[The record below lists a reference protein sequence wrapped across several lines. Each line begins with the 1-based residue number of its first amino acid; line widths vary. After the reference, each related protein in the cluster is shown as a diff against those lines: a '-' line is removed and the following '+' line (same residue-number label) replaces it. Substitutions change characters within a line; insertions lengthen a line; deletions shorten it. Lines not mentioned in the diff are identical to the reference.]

1 MRFNIIA
8 VPVLASVL
16 FSFSIFIN
24 QTLAAQVGNPYRAKA
39 ELLRNKGYELK
50 YNLRYFSQSAR
61 FDMDGNELENTD
73 ENTFSLMDHDF
84 EVSYGLGNS
93 LELKGLFRARAV
105 SGTKLVNNETVE
117 ASEMGPESLGG
128 EILYSFKPI
137 KNWKYG
143 VSLFYRQ
150 TLYTVE
156 KGLPG
161 SFTDKTVLTLG
172 DDGSEYGGGFF
183 FSNGSKD
190 WIMDGEL
197 QAVSPANNLSREVR
211 YRLGVNYK
219 TISWAFIS
227 GIEGVYA
234 IGDDEFTDSP
244 TTKPISAASNYT
256 SLFDSINRQYVK
268 PYIGINYAFKSFMV
282 GLRGQ
287 TTMNPVSTDSGT
299 EVLFN
304 ISTQSMGETAEKLK
318 VERFKDYIIDGA
330 VLKVSGR
337 GNFIKIDQGLQSDVE
352 KGKTFDIYQ
361 TDYFGGN
368 ELVAE
373 GVVYEVGSDWS
384 IIKLTKKYKNIEIR
398 PGFSARGE

>member
-1 MRFNIIA
+1 MRLFNKI
-8 VPVLASVL
+8 VPVFVSV
-16 FSFSIFIN
+16 FISSSIFIN
-24 QTLAAQVGNPYRAKA
+24 HGQAAMVGNPYRAKA

-50 YNLRYFSQSAR
+50 YNLRYFSQAAR

-105 SGTKLVNNETVE
+105 SGTKLVSNETVE
-117 ASEMGPESLGG
+117 ANEMGPESIGG

-150 TLYTVE
+150 TLYSVE

-161 SFTDKTVLTLG
+161 SFNDKTVLTLG

-197 QAVSPANNLSREVR
+197 QAVSPSNNLSREVR

-256 SLFDSINRQYVK
+256 SLFDSINRQFVK
-268 PYIGINYAFKSFMV
+268 PYVGINYAFKSFMV

-299 EVLFN
+299 EVLLT

>member
-1 MRFNIIA
+1 MRLFNII
-8 VPVLASVL
+8 VPVFVSV
-16 FSFSIFIN
+16 FISSSIFIN
-24 QTLAAQVGNPYRAKA
+24 HGQAAMVGNPYRAKA

-50 YNLRYFSQSAR
+50 YNLRYFSQAAR

-105 SGTKLVNNETVE
+105 SGTKLVSNETVE
-117 ASEMGPESLGG
+117 ANEMGPESIGG

-150 TLYTVE
+150 TLYSVE

-161 SFTDKTVLTLG
+161 SFNDKTVLTLG

-197 QAVSPANNLSREVR
+197 QAVSPSNNLSREVR

-256 SLFDSINRQYVK
+256 SLFDSINRQFVK
-268 PYIGINYAFKSFMV
+268 PYVGINYAFKSFMV

-299 EVLFN
+299 EVLLT

>member
-1 MRFNIIA
+1 MRLFNII
-8 VPVLASVL
+8 VPVFVSV
-16 FSFSIFIN
+16 FISSSIFIN
-24 QTLAAQVGNPYRAKA
+24 HGQAAMVGNPYRAKA

-50 YNLRYFSQSAR
+50 YNLRYFSQAAR

-105 SGTKLVNNETVE
+105 SGTKLVSNETVE
-117 ASEMGPESLGG
+117 ANEMGPESIGG

-161 SFTDKTVLTLG
+161 SFNDKTVLTLG

-197 QAVSPANNLSREVR
+197 QAVSPSNNLSREVR

-256 SLFDSINRQYVK
+256 SLFDSINRQFVK
-268 PYIGINYAFKSFMV
+268 PYVGINYAFKSFMV

-299 EVLFN
+299 EVLLT

>member
-1 MRFNIIA
+1 MRLFNII
-8 VPVLASVL
+8 VPVFVSV
-16 FSFSIFIN
+16 FISSSIFIN
-24 QTLAAQVGNPYRAKA
+24 HGQAAMVGNPYRAKA

-50 YNLRYFSQSAR
+50 YNLRYFSQAAR

-105 SGTKLVNNETVE
+105 SGTKLVSNETVE
-117 ASEMGPESLGG
+117 ANEMGPESIGG

-161 SFTDKTVLTLG
+161 SFNDKTVLTLG

-197 QAVSPANNLSREVR
+197 QAVSPSNNISREVR

-256 SLFDSINRQYVK
+256 SLFDSINRQFVK
-268 PYIGINYAFKSFMV
+268 PYVGINYAFKSFMV

-299 EVLFN
+299 EVLLT